1 MARLATHAH
10 PDLAYLTAQARMP
23 AASVVALRVAVLL
36 SKWATR
42 RRTRLALAQLS
53 DHQLRDV
60 GLTPADASIE
70 ARRVFWRA

>member
-1 MARLATHAH
+1 MTHAQGANADH
-10 PDLAYLTAQARMP
+10 LAYLTAQNRMP
-23 AASVVALRVAVLL
+23 AASVIALRVAVVL

-42 RRTRLALAQLS
+42 RRTRLALKQLD

-60 GLTPADASIE
+60 GLTSADAFEE

>member
-1 MARLATHAH
+1 MAHHAH
-10 PDLAYLTAQARMP
+10 PAQQHLAYLTAQNRMP
-23 AASVVALRVAVLL
+23 AASVLAVRVAAVL

-42 RRTRLALAQLS
+42 RRTRLALKQLS

-60 GLTPADASIE
+60 GLTPADASFE